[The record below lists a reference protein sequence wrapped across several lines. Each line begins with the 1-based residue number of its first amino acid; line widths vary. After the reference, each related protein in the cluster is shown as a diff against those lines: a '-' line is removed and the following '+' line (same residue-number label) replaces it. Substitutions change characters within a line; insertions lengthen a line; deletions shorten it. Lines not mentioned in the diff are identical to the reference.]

1 MCCLIAHLAGA
12 VELELVVEGTAVEAV
27 AAAATLV
34 TDHWSTILPTNI
46 VKDINDCTTLAS

>member
-1 MCCLIAHLAGA
+1 MCCLITHLAGA

-34 TDHWSTILPTNI
+34 TDHWSTILPMNI
-46 VKDINDCTTLAS
+46 VKNINDCTTLPS